1 MEVEIQNQLLAYVF
15 GVAVILGAVVNKTN
29 FCTMGAVSDW
39 VNMGKTGRLWAWFS
53 AIALAM
59 IGVAV
64 FEMLGVVSV
73 DSTLPPYQ
81 SAQFAWSRY
90 ILGGFL
96 FGIGMT
102 LAGGCGNKTLVNIG
116 GGNMKSVL
124 VLVIA
129 GFMAYLMTKTAFY
142 EQVFYSWVSAL
153 TVDLG
158 EYGLSSQALPDML
171 GALFGADSTSVPGAV
186 LGFSIAA
193 VLLFFAL
200 RSRHFLK
207 NTNNVIAALVVGLAI
222 IAGWYLTGGPLGQ
235 GVIEAVDWMDE
246 KPLGVG
252 VQSYTFINPM
262 GETLYYLGDP
272 ASLLRV
278 TFGVVAVAGVIA
290 GSLGYALVAKKFSL
304 VWFKSMADFVKHF
317 VGAILMGVGGV
328 LAMGCTIGQGI
339 TGTSTLALGSFL
351 ALGSIIFGSAL
362 TMKVQY
368 YQMVYDDEA
377 TFMAAFLSSLV
388 DMHVLPGGLRRLEQ
402 P

>member
-1 MEVEIQNQLLAYVF
+1 MELEIQNQLLAYVF

-53 AIALAM
+53 AIAVAM
-59 IGVAV
+59 IGVSL
-64 FEMLGVVSV
+64 FEMLSVASV
-73 DSTLPPYQ
+73 DATLPPYR

-90 ILGGFL
+90 ILGGFI

-116 GGNMKSVL
+116 GGNLKSL
-124 VLVIA
+124 MVLVIT
-129 GFMAYLMTKTAFY
+129 GFMAYLMTKTSFY
-142 EQVFYSWVSAL
+142 EQFFYSWVSAS
-153 TVDLG
+153 TVDLS
-158 EYGLSSQALPDML
+158 EYGMSSQALPDML
-171 GALFGADSTSVPGAV
+171 STLFGTGNASTLGSV
-186 LGFSIAA
+186 LGFVIAA
-193 VLLFFAL
+193 VLLFFAF
-200 RSRHFLK
+200 RSKHFLK
-207 NTNNVIAALVVGLAI
+207 NTNNVIAAVVVGLAI
-222 IAGWYLTGGPLGQ
+222 TAGWYLTGGPLGQ
-235 GVIEAVDWMDE
+235 GVIEAVDWMDD

-262 GETLYYLGDP
+262 GETLYYMFDP
-272 ASLLRV
+272 TNLLRV

-290 GSLGYALVAKKFSL
+290 GSLGYALVAKKFSM
-304 VWFKSMADFVKHF
+304 VWFKSAVDFAKHI
-317 VGAILMGVGGV
+317 VGAILMGIGGV

-339 TGTSTLALGSFL
+339 SGTSTLALGSFL
-351 ALGSIIFGSAL
+351 VLGSIIFGSAL

-388 DMHVLPGGLRRLEQ
+388 DMHVLPDSLRRLEQ